1 MTMTYL
7 WTAMI
12 FCSVLFGFLNHTTLE
27 VSNASLEG
35 ATSAVELCISMT
47 GTICLWTGIMEV
59 LRQCGLAE
67 KLSKLLSPLLSA
79 LYPDV
84 KHDPKIMSDISAN
97 FSANLLGL
105 GNAATPLG
113 LQAVKGLSSHAKG
126 IATPSLCLFVVCNTA
141 SIQLIPTTIASLR
154 SATGSENPFEIIS
167 AVWITS
173 FLSLLVGISACKL
186 GETIWSKKEKN
197 KRRETQ

>member
-7 WTAMI
+7 WTGMI
-12 FCSVLFGFLNHTTLE
+12 FCSVLFGFLNNTTQA
-27 VSNASLEG
+27 VSNATLEG
-35 ATSAVELCISMT
+35 ATSAVTLCISLT

-67 KLSKLLSPLLSA
+67 KLAKLLSPLLGA
-79 LYPDV
+79 LYPDL
-84 KHDPKIMSDISAN
+84 KNDPQTMGHISAN

-113 LQAVKGLSSHAKG
+113 LQAVKGLSTHAKG
-126 IATPSLCLFVVCNTA
+126 VATPSLCLFVVCNTA

-154 SATGSENPFEIIS
+154 SATGSQSPFEIMP

-173 FLSLLVGISACKL
+173 LLSLLVGISACKI
-186 GETIWSKKEKN
+186 GEKILSKKEKN
-197 KRRETQ
+197 NRREPS